1 MIDITERYNRDKES
15 TIQYDISELL
25 QTDLSDH
32 LKACLMNLD
41 NPIICKFVA
50 LFPLQD
56 KSKISTI
63 RNSLNGMKDILPMDL
78 FEETKDEVTEICNDY
93 KWMNSKEGKMIL
105 QIEKWINEA
114 RHCIASDFSSE
125 HIYIGRSLIEP
136 VSLIVGGYVKEL
148 NTKTNIESCL
158 NNMNPPI
165 DIEYKIEICD

>member
-25 QTDLSDH
+25 QIDLSDY

-63 RNSLNGMKDILPMDL
+63 RNSLNGMKDHPYYPKSFIVQSHISILYSM
-78 FEETKDEVTEICNDY
+78 
-93 KWMNSKEGKMIL
+93 
-105 QIEKWINEA
+105 
-114 RHCIASDFSSE
+114 
-125 HIYIGRSLIEP
+125 SL
-136 VSLIVGGYVKEL
+136 G
-148 NTKTNIESCL
+148 
-158 NNMNPPI
+158 
-165 DIEYKIEICD
+165 